1 MKKTQEHQ
9 ELSNEHHRLR
19 EQLKIANAHAKEG
32 DSRAQSEVVNIVARL
47 DYIEDEIKD
56 LLEWISECTQEARR
70 RSGYTY

>member
-9 ELSNEHHRLR
+9 ELSNEEDRLR
-19 EQLKIANAHAKEG
+19 AQLKLAQGHADEG

-56 LLEWISECTQEARR
+56 LLEWIGECTQEARR